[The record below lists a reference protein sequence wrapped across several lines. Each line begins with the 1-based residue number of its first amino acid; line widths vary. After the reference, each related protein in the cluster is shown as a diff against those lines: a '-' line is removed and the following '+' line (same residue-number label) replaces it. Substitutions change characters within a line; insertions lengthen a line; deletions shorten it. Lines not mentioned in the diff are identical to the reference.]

1 MPENSLNLKK
11 NRYPCMVNIECPKLT
26 ETYTPRPTIIK
37 MVNVKDKERNL
48 KLEREK
54 QFVTCE
60 ENPISRLADFSEEIL
75 QARRE

>member
-37 MVNVKDKERNL
+37 MVNVKDNER
-48 KLEREK
+48 
-54 QFVTCE
+54 
-60 ENPISRLADFSEEIL
+60 I
-75 QARRE
+75 